1 MGATRKKDIYDI
13 CVEFDLL
20 VVEDDPYYF
29 LQQDAYVPKAS
40 RLSAP
45 SSTSSSTKGDSDSDA
60 DAYIAKLAPSY
71 LKFDYQ
77 GRVIRLDTF
86 SKTIA
91 PGSRLGWFTCNKL
104 FAERLERQGEC
115 STQAPC
121 GFGQSFVAQLL
132 TKQWGFGGY
141 VRWLRG
147 LRAEYTMRRDIF
159 VDALCNEFAVSQSY
173 AAQGVWAGCTAFVAR
188 PRPQLTSG
196 RSNLEYAD
204 EKHAFGTKPLFSF
217 VPPSAGMF
225 VWLRIHFENHP
236 AFTGEPADTAKLEE
250 KLWTLIA
257 DAGVLIGPGTYF
269 AATPD
274 IQAASPLEGH
284 FRIAFS
290 NAEVSYFLAQRID

>member
-1 MGATRKKDIYDI
+1 MGATRKKDIYDV

-20 VVEDDPYYF
+20 IVEDDPYYF
-29 LQQDAYVPKAS
+29 LQQDPYVPRSARSKAS
-40 RLSAP
+40 
-45 SSTSSSTKGDSDSDA
+45 SSSSSPPSKDDSEA

-77 GRVIRLDTF
+77 GRVVRLDTF

-91 PGSRLGWFTCNKL
+91 PGTRLGWFTCNAR

-132 TKQWGFGGY
+132 TQQWGFNGY

-147 LRAEYTMRRDIF
+147 LRTEYTMRRDIF
-159 VDALCNEFAVSQSY
+159 IDALCDEFSTSQTY
-173 AAQGVWAGCTAFVAR
+173 VAQGTWAGCTAFVAR
-188 PRPQLTSG
+188 PRPRQVS
-196 RSNLEYAD
+196 RSAQASLEYAD
-204 EKHAFGTKPLFSF
+204 EKHTFGTKPLFSF
-217 VPPSAGMF
+217 VPPSSGMF
-225 VWLRIHFENHP
+225 VWLRVHFENHP
-236 AFTGEPADTAKLEE
+236 AFTGEPEDTAKLEE
-250 KLWTLIA
+250 KLWVKIA
-257 DAGVLIGPGTYF
+257 EAGVLIGPGMYF

-274 IQAASPLEGH
+274 IDDAAPLEGH

-290 NAEVSYFLAQRID
+290 NAEVCIPFTI